1 MRQFLIT
8 KFVCSACGKN
18 LSIQHAP
25 KNAGEYAEGQPTG
38 ADMVEQRVAVEP
50 CTCCTK
56 PLEEVRAAV
65 RKIINTIAREP
76 EE

>member
-8 KFVCSACGKN
+8 KFVCSVCGKN
-18 LSIQHAP
+18 LTIHQAP

-38 ADMVEQRVAVEP
+38 ADMVEQMVAVEP

-56 PLEEVRAAV
+56 PLEEVRTAV
-65 RKIINTIAREP
+65 RKIINTIAWEP